1 MSEMARFPAEQT
13 YKNCVDAAAAAAAAA
28 ETVLG
33 LVQMEVVAEL
43 RFREACHK
51 ALRLAVELTS

>member
-13 YKNCVDAAAAAAAAA
+13 YKNCVDAAAAAAA